1 MKMKGSNSKRY
12 LISAIFFT
20 VIAVLAG
27 ILFLLSDAGLFGK
40 GCAIVLV
47 TMCITG
53 QWMRYNKFK

>member
-1 MKMKGSNSKRY
+1 MKSNKSTRY

-27 ILFLLSDAGLFGK
+27 VLFLMSTASLFGK

-47 TMCITG
+47 AMCIVG
-53 QWMRYNKFK
+53 QWMRYKKFK

>member
-1 MKMKGSNSKRY
+1 MNNKSKRY

-27 ILFLLSDAGLFGK
+27 VLFLMSTASLFGK

-47 TMCITG
+47 IMCISG